1 MTQQTSDTAQAG
13 PLPVSVVVP
22 TYRRPDLLEK
32 CLRALLAQAFPA
44 GAYEIVVCDDE
55 PGARTEELVY
65 RLADEAGAHGPALR
79 YLPITATQGP
89 AAARNAGWRA
99 ARGQVIAFTD
109 DDTIPAADWLA
120 QGLAAMQPGVQAVAG
135 RIVMPLPERPT
146 DYERD
151 ASGLSRAEFATANCF
166 VRRTALEE
174 VGGFDTRFEMA
185 WREDSDLHFSLLERG
200 MAVVSAPAAVVL
212 HPIRPVPFA
221 VGLRMQRKVM
231 YDTLLYAKHPQ
242 LYRAR
247 VRPGPPWFYLGVTAA
262 LAVCV
267 AALAAGAWT
276 VAALAGLAWLALT
289 ARFFAR
295 RVTGLSRDPGHLAEL
310 ALTSAAI
317 PPLSIGWRLV
327 GMVRYGGRFP

>member
-1 MTQQTSDTAQAG
+1 MTPPFAASTSAEV
-13 PLPVSVVVP
+13 LMSVVVP

-32 CLRALLAQAFPA
+32 CLRALLAQAFTA
-44 GAYEIVVCDDE
+44 GPYEVVVCDDE
-55 PGARTEELVY
+55 PGEHTERLVY
-65 RLADEAGAHGPALR
+65 DLADEIEAGGPLLR
-79 YLPITATQGP
+79 YLPITGTQGP
-89 AAARNAGWRA
+89 AAARNKGWRA
-99 ARGQVIAFTD
+99 ARGQIIAFTD

-120 QGLAAMQPGVQAVAG
+120 QGLVAMRPDVHAVAG
-135 RIVMPLPERPT
+135 RIVMPLPEQPT

-166 VRRTALEE
+166 VRRAALQA
-174 VGGFDTRFEMA
+174 VGGFDARFEMA

-200 MAVVSAPAAVVL
+200 MRVVSAPAAVVL
-212 HPIRPVPFA
+212 HPIRPAPFA

-247 VRPGPPWFYLGVTAA
+247 VRPGPPWFYLGVTGA
-262 LAVCV
+262 LVVCV
-267 AALAAGAWT
+267 AALAAGAWP

-289 ARFFAR
+289 GWFFAR
-295 RVTGLSRDPGHLAEL
+295 RVAGLSRDPTHLAEL

-317 PPLSIGWRLV
+317 PPLSIGWRVV
-327 GMVRYGGRFP
+327 GMFRYGARFP